1 MGETIYTFTEKLNLI
16 CKKKPTICMGIPHIR
31 CNNYGETM
39 YQHLKAVLK
48 NLIVGL
54 SEAFEKPTKSW
65 KLEFFNNFN
74 ISFLKLQSSIF
85 AFAKKLGFAVL
96 LMNR

>member
-54 SEAFEKPTKSW
+54 SEAFEKPTKSY
-65 KLEFFNNFN
+65 KLEFFNIFN
-74 ISFLKLQSSIF
+74 VSFIIGRLTKI
-85 AFAKKLGFAVL
+85 
-96 LMNR
+96 MNRADKDWADI